1 MLTRASESIV
11 FGLKSTKK
19 STKVVKKTM
28 AYLFG
33 TKRSGVRIRAERVSA
48 SEAPHITS
56 RGPTEMQKH
65 LLFSL
70 GVAQFVSKQKS
81 HSVAFLRSDTPQ
93 SKEK

>member
-1 MLTRASESIV
+1 
-11 FGLKSTKK
+11 
-19 STKVVKKTM
+19 M

-33 TKRSGVRIRAERVSA
+33 TKRSGVRIRAKRVSA

-81 HSVAFLRSDTPQ
+81 KAFALLFCIFVGSHAAVGGKAAVDRKHHARDRRCRLIVA
-93 SKEK
+93 KK